1 MHINI
6 STTHV
11 FIALTAFIFC
21 WMPGFSVILISG
33 FRISNSFLMLS
44 FLQEYWVKRPVD
56 LIGAGSPGGQLV
68 FASLVSSK
76 LYGNVFSEEEDLIW
90 GCRVSWIQ
98 GICGFFGLL
107 SCFKSL
113 FLWDRKTIRLR
124 SSLDGPQARKIRVY
138 LPWKSRS
145 RAFSLP
151 TNVVV
156 AGDGMQWWFT
166 CLWDLVQLLQHFC
179 LQESLILGCGLFQ
192 LR

>member
-1 MHINI
+1 M
-6 STTHV
+6 
-11 FIALTAFIFC
+11 F
-21 WMPGFSVILISG
+21 
-33 FRISNSFLMLS
+33 
-44 FLQEYWVKRPVD
+44 
-56 LIGAGSPGGQLV
+56 
-68 FASLVSSK
+68 
-76 LYGNVFSEEEDLIW
+76 FSEEEDLIW

-98 GICGFFGLL
+98 GICDFFDLL
-107 SCFKSL
+107 NCFKSL

-156 AGDGMQWWFT
+156 AGDGMQWGFT
-166 CLWDLVQLLQHFC
+166 CLWDLVQLLQHLC

-192 LR
+192 LRLEIFRPRGVRQLGNSLAMSAIETEPTSQLDNPAWLYSCTWAWISFSSAFKIC